1 MSRIP
6 PLAALRA
13 FEATVRLGGL
23 ARAATE
29 LNVTTSAVSHQIRA
43 MEESLGVRLLER
55 STGVGGIR
63 VTPSGTR
70 LLTAAT
76 GALDLLES
84 ACAEIGGTTRRLTVS
99 ANAPFSAMWLAR
111 RLAEFS
117 ALHPDTPLHAVVHDN
132 EPDYA
137 RDGVDLAIVY
147 VTKKALRPDDA
158 VLVHE
163 TVFPVCSPA
172 LYPFATNNV
181 CRCRLLQEEG
191 ETSPEIFWRSWESE
205 FQFPSDFESKIV
217 RYSSFSQV
225 IGAALGGAGLALGRS
240 PLIDQELEAGRL
252 VRLRPNLS
260 RPASWRFVLRRGPSR
275 RHKMLDTLIQFLRT
289 EAASEAI
296 SSDEATVG

>member
-29 LNVTTSAVSHQIRA
+29 LNVSTSAVSHQIRG
-43 MEESLGVRLLER
+43 MEQSLGVRLLDR
-55 STGVGGIR
+55 STGLGGIR
-63 VTPSGTR
+63 VTPAGTR

-76 GALDLLES
+76 GALDLLET
-84 ACAEIGGTTRRLTVS
+84 ACNDIAGTPKRLTVS

-117 ALHPDTPLHAVVHDN
+117 ALHPDTPLHAVVHEH

-137 RDGVDLAIVY
+137 REGIDLAIVY
-147 VTKKALRPDDA
+147 VTRKSLRPDDT

-163 TVFPVCSPA
+163 TLFPVCSPA
-172 LYPFATNNV
+172 LYPFAIANV

-191 ETSPEIFWRSWESE
+191 ENTPELNWRTWSSE
-205 FQFPSDFESKIV
+205 FQLPSDFETKIV

-240 PLIDQELEAGRL
+240 PLIDEELAARRL

-260 RPASWRFVLRRGPSR
+260 RPASWRFVLRRSPSR
-275 RHKMLDTLIQFLRT
+275 RHKMLDALIDFLHAEAHASISETAADRT
-289 EAASEAI
+289 
-296 SSDEATVG
+296 